1 MQKEMKARETLA
13 ELANRESQLAR
24 NEAATKKEKQAV
36 RQREA
41 ELARKEAEV
50 TRREAGTDEDATEIS
65 RNEAE
70 LINREAVVLKQKAEL
85 TRKAAEAAQKAELLI
100 RTQAK
105 LTEDQAELTRRSE
118 VVNAGMLL
126 TAEQLQSLRTAQKEV
141 RDLKTAHDAALA
153 VHDTEIAD
161 LESRL
166 RLYREE
172 RGGTVERYEAAKET
186 LVAEVQRE
194 KEAVMEVVMEQ

>member
-1 MQKEMKARETLA
+1 MKARETLA

-24 NEAATKKEKQAV
+24 NEAAAKQEKKAV
-36 RQREA
+36 
-41 ELARKEAEV
+41 
-50 TRREAGTDEDATEIS
+50 REAGTDEDATEIS

-85 TRKAAEAAQKAELLI
+85 TRKAAE
-100 RTQAK
+100 AK

-172 RGGTVERYEAAKET
+172 RGGTVERYKAAKET

-194 KEAVMEVVMEQ
+194 KDAVMEVVMEQ